1 MTSSWALRTHLELG
15 ALQGAVPC
23 ARLHARHILWE
34 WDLSDL
40 DESVELIVSELVTNA
55 VQASAGLSSQ
65 LPGYEHESLGLP
77 PVWMWLTS
85 DGRQIMVE
93 VGDSSPRTPVSSN
106 TELDVEGGRGL
117 LLVDTVS
124 ECWGYYFPAD
134 EDDGQRKNIQKIVWA
149 VIARP

>member
-1 MTSSWALRTHLELG
+1 MTNTWALRTHLELG

-23 ARLHARHILWE
+23 ARLHTRHVLWE
-34 WDLSDL
+34 WNLCDL

-77 PVWMWLTS
+77 SVWLWMAS
-85 DGRQIMVE
+85 DGQQIMVE
-93 VGDSSPRTPVSSN
+93 VGDSSPRTPVAATS
-106 TELDVEGGRGL
+106 ELDVEGGRGL

-124 ECWGYYFPAD
+124 RQWGYYFPAD
-134 EDDGQRKNIQKIVWA
+134 EDDGQRKNIQKVVWSL
-149 VIARP
+149 IGR